1 MIFQRCLVPL
11 VAILVGCT
19 FLLFFKTLLHSS
31 QRETEV
37 EDYVDN
43 IRQDISHID
52 RQRRVLVKRAQ
63 QQAREVSE
71 KEDSVRNRI
80 QEMHIST
87 LNGTQFKIELLVD
100 EAESLTDEDLALK
113 SELQALSSSVR
124 KTRVNGKTPQNK
136 ILLIQ
141 TSLPEKRST
150 IHNKDFELFE
160 IRSDVFVFRGTT
172 HANNCKASEKTRC
185 NLQAMFDILSS
196 IPQPDFYYVIED
208 DTYFCGSMSR
218 LEELMRLGLPIV
230 TTGIGGSG
238 ILFQASMLE
247 KFRLEKRPASGFDL
261 LIYYYFLDQTYRY
274 YLNINVHL
282 YQGSVTPGHTHGQM
296 TQHYPVCFEFS
307 CQQKNVGGLDWYNFI
322 DCAEVVHKSNSPNC
336 FASSGPPV
344 NDVPVCGR
352 FCKERCDWQKFK
364 WLPARNK

>member
-11 VAILVGCT
+11 VVILIGCT
-19 FLLFFKTLLHSS
+19 ILLFFKTLWYSS

-43 IRQDISHID
+43 IRQDISHVE
-52 RQRRVLVKRAQ
+52 RQRRLLVKRAQ
-63 QQAREVSE
+63 QQAREVNE
-71 KEDSVRNRI
+71 KGDSLRNRSRN
-80 QEMHIST
+80 QEMQIAKLKSA
-87 LNGTQFKIELLVD
+87 QSKIELLVD
-100 EAESLTDEDLALK
+100 EAESLTDENLALK
-113 SELQALSSSVR
+113 SELQALSSVR
-124 KTRVNGKTPQNK
+124 QTRLYGNTPQK

-141 TSLPEKRST
+141 TSLPEKRPT

-160 IRSDVFVFRGTT
+160 IRTDVFVFRGTT
-172 HANNCKASEKTRC
+172 HANNCKVSEKTRC

-208 DTYFCGSMSR
+208 DTYFCGSMPR

-238 ILFQASMLE
+238 ILFQANMLE

-261 LIYYYFLDQTYRY
+261 LIYYYFLEQTYRY

-307 CQQKNVGGLDWYNFI
+307 CQQKNVGGLDWYNFV
-322 DCAEVVHKSNSPNC
+322 DCAEVVHKSNSPKC
-336 FASSGPPV
+336 FVSSGPPV

-364 WLPARNK
+364 WLPARNE